1 MLTRKFAQPPGHLP
15 AEPTGRFNVE
25 FISRAATG
33 LQKDS
38 VFYVTMDEQ
47 QLRAYLAQTVSAT
60 K

>member
-1 MLTRKFAQPPGHLP
+1 MLTRHSEQPPGHLP
-15 AEPTGRFNVE
+15 AEPTRRFNVE

-33 LQKDS
+33 SQKDS

-47 QLRAYLAQTVSAT
+47 QLRAYLAQPISAT